1 MQNGYGNVLKYQFKE
16 EEALKGEAKDEPAA
30 PVPLGPQGP
39 SGAVMSDNQ
48 KLQGSRHRDLVG
60 VLPQGKGARGGP
72 AEKVKSAKVGNLQ
85 RRTLPDHRR
94 ESRQLSL
101 LNIICDYIGRVI
113 PHLEEARAQR
123 V

>member
-1 MQNGYGNVLKYQFKE
+1 MIGTTPVL
-16 EEALKGEAKDEPAA
+16 
-30 PVPLGPQGP
+30 LGPQGP
-39 SGAVMSDNQ
+39 SGEVMSDNL
-48 KLQGSRHRDLVG
+48 KLQGSRRRDHVG
-60 VLPQGKGARGGP
+60 VLPHGKGARGGP

-85 RRTLPDHRR
+85 RRTLSDHRGG
-94 ESRQLSL
+94 SRQLSL